1 MPPQLGY
8 DPIATVQQAITS
20 LLLTHEPQFLGIGLR
35 MFLSF
40 ATILLSWYGIRMMLA
55 PRQAGEHMFGFAR
68 LLLVIS
74 FGYAMIAFY
83 ESPIPGI
90 GISFSNLITD
100 QTAYPGVH
108 PERASIQN
116 AQESLNTLWNAL
128 EQPDAWSILANLLY
142 WRMLLVIGLAQ
153 FALLFVVS
161 FGMIASA
168 VCALLGPLFIP
179 FFIVPTL
186 EWLFWNWLKAFIQ
199 YSFMPVV
206 ANAFIFVFE
215 RFLSRY
221 LQTLPPG
228 LRLEEQLL
236 YGVHA
241 VMILMT
247 FTVGVLLVPS
257 LTSSIFSGRS
267 GESVLPGR
275 RSAGRRSR
283 HAATSVRERDVR
295 RRRAARSCAA
305 SSP

>member
-1 MPPQLGY
+1 MPPSTGY
-8 DPIATVQQAITS
+8 DPIGTVQQAIVS
-20 LLLTHEPQFLGIGLR
+20 LLNTHEPVFIAMGAKLFR
-35 MFLSF
+35 SF
-40 ATILLSWYGIRMMLA
+40 AVILLAWYGIRWMLG
-55 PRQAGEHMFGFAR
+55 AGDSGERIFGFAK

-74 FGYAMIAFY
+74 FGYAMITFY
-83 ESPIPGI
+83 ESPIPGL
-90 GISFSNLITD
+90 GSSFSNLITD
-100 QTAYPGVH
+100 QTGFL
-108 PERASIQN
+108 ASTLS
-116 AQESLNTLWNAL
+116 AQSVQDAQQTLNTLWNAL
-128 EQPDAWSILANLLY
+128 EQPDPWSILANLLY
-142 WRMLLVIGLAQ
+142 WTMLIVIALAQ
-153 FALLFVVS
+153 FAVMFVIS

-186 EWLFWNWLKAFIQ
+186 EWLFWNWLKAFVQ

-221 LQTLPPG
+221 LQSLPPG
-228 LRLEEQLL
+228 LRLEDQLL

-241 VMILMT
+241 VMILLT

-275 RSAGRRSR
+275 LSW
-283 HAATSVRERDVR
+283 
-295 RRRAARSCAA
+295 
-305 SSP
+305 

>member
-1 MPPQLGY
+1 MPSGY
-8 DPIATVQQAITS
+8 DPIGTVQQAITT
-20 LLLTHEPQFLGIGLR
+20 LLDTQEPQFLGIGNRL
-35 MFLSF
+35 FLAF
-40 ATILLSWYGIRMMLA
+40 AVILIAWHGIRMMLA
-55 PRQAGEHMFGFAR
+55 WRQSGEHMFSFAK
-68 LLLVIS
+68 LLLVLS

-90 GISFSNLITD
+90 GSSFSNLITD
-100 QTAYPGVH
+100 QTAYLASIISAH
-108 PERASIQN
+108 SIQN
-116 AQESLNTLWNAL
+116 AQQSLNTLWNAL

-142 WRMLLVIGLAQ
+142 WLMLIVIGLAQ

-168 VCALLGPLFIP
+168 ICALVGPLFVP

-186 EWLFWNWLKAFIQ
+186 EWLFWGWLKAFIQ
-199 YSFMPVV
+199 YSFIPVI

-215 RFLSRY
+215 RFLSRF

-236 YGVHA
+236 YSVHV
-241 VMILMT
+241 VMILVT

-267 GESVLPGR
+267 GEAVTP
-275 RSAGRRSR
+275 
-283 HAATSVRERDVR
+283 ATLW
-295 RRRAARSCAA
+295 
-305 SSP
+305 